1 MLPWQQWRAKG
12 CPPAN
17 QNSRSYRCCT
27 TSGRSRSG
35 NKPTVPG
42 LGFNITALQ
51 STLPPA
57 GPVSCCCSTLSLKV
71 GLALPWAN
79 HKQRGRLCAVSVTKS
94 SSSAPLLLV
103 GSCCCSGT
111 ATGNPSCDWL
121 SCSYLLTCCLLR
133 LTSLCS
139 FHVTKDWIKNK
150 ILVLKIIIIFFFRL
164 RPEVKMSEHLEHGD
178 DANVLPP
185 QLEVEPPR
193 EEDGH
198 CPLPFRW
205 GTAGE
210 QRHKNRDSVQPGRML
225 LWNNI
230 KKKT

>member
-1 MLPWQQWRAKG
+1 MPQTVVARRLLREGFCYHGRASWWTKISCQKKDHFYFYAAVATETTPDLMLPWQQWRAKG

-139 FHVTKDWIKNK
+139 FHVTKD
-150 ILVLKIIIIFFFRL
+150 
-164 RPEVKMSEHLEHGD
+164 
-178 DANVLPP
+178 
-185 QLEVEPPR
+185 
-193 EEDGH
+193 
-198 CPLPFRW
+198 
-205 GTAGE
+205 
-210 QRHKNRDSVQPGRML
+210 
-225 LWNNI
+225 
-230 KKKT
+230 